1 MPATAMKARIPA
13 MSPRRPGGGAPG
25 AETGARGGGTVAAAA
40 DIALTPAAIVCS
52 AAAAEAEAGAGVYA
66 GRAAVA
72 DADTGLGVAGA
83 IPAAAG
89 EAATTVVPQ

>member
-13 MSPRRPGGGAPG
+13 MSPSRLEGGAPG
-25 AETGARGGGTVAAAA
+25 AGAGACGGIGAAAA

-52 AAAAEAEAGAGVYA
+52 AAAAEATGVYA

-72 DADTGLGVAGA
+72 DVDTGLGAAGA